1 MHNKSLDARRNS
13 DFVIA
18 ARVRIELSR
27 RRFRPRQFNRY
38 IARGGFNIRFMTNR
52 LNLSFSITLLL
63 IAGTANFV
71 SAQDCPIR
79 QTVAVKIMQTI
90 GVKNPNKSGSSSV
103 FGVQNCNEALEVF
116 VKEVSLRREA
126 KDIFGEAWVLTQIG
140 DIYWELKKYQE
151 ASDYYVQALSLF
163 RQMKNIDGE
172 SELLSYLASINE
184 SLKNYSQALKYLDE
198 ELLIVRVSENK
209 FVRSD
214 EGRILDRKANI
225 YLESGEDAKAFECFN
240 ERLAFER
247 ERNSEV
253 GESFAFKAFGKAY
266 EEKGKKGEALESY
279 QKALDLYLK
288 FSRGWQGDIVTDGL
302 KELRD
307 SIERLQK

>member
-1 MHNKSLDARRNS
+1 MLGGGFAPRHLNRYTIGCRQFTLCVLPDGLGGAKTLRGKQMHNKSLDARRNS

-71 SAQDCPIR
+71 FAQDCPIR

-116 VKEVSLRREA
+116 VNEVSLRREA

-163 RQMKNIDGE
+163 RQMK
-172 SELLSYLASINE
+172 
-184 SLKNYSQALKYLDE
+184 KY
-198 ELLIVRVSENK
+198 
-209 FVRSD
+209 
-214 EGRILDRKANI
+214 
-225 YLESGEDAKAFECFN
+225 
-240 ERLAFER
+240 
-247 ERNSEV
+247 
-253 GESFAFKAFGKAY
+253 
-266 EEKGKKGEALESY
+266 
-279 QKALDLYLK
+279 
-288 FSRGWQGDIVTDGL
+288 
-302 KELRD
+302 
-307 SIERLQK
+307 